1 MFLYLLCLLDKSD
14 KLPIKLEDFCDH
26 IVSIKAQNGAKL
38 IQEFESLVINAPFT
52 NHAAK
57 LLRNKTKNRYNN
69 VIPCKLTQL
78 CVLFVANSQYFLL
91 DDHSRVVLSQQDLLG
106 GSDYINASHIDVSF
120 VGIVGTNSYNAYQYS
135 GL

>member
-14 KLPIKLEDFCDH
+14 KLPIKMEDFCDH

-57 LLRNKTKNRYNN
+57 LLRNKTKNRFEN

-78 CVLFVANSQYFLL
+78 CVL
-91 DDHSRVVLSQQDLLG
+91 
-106 GSDYINASHIDVSF
+106 
-120 VGIVGTNSYNAYQYS
+120 
-135 GL
+135 